1 MLALT
6 TKELEKYKTMEV
18 VDILTDVEKRIA
30 QLEQMKQTNFVI
42 QKLKEYE
49 KLRDAVDEGYCQTYI
64 SNRATQ
70 KMISMYS

>member
-6 TKELEKYKTMEV
+6 TKQLEKYKTMEIA
-18 VDILTDVEKRIA
+18 DILTDVEKRIA
-30 QLEQMKQTNFVI
+30 QLEESKQTDFVVK
-42 QKLKEYE
+42 KLKEYE
-49 KLRDAVDEGYCQTYI
+49 KLRNSVDEGYFQTYI

>member
-6 TKELEKYKTMEV
+6 TKELEKYKTMEAI
-18 VDILTDVEKRIA
+18 DILTDVEKRIA
-30 QLEQMKQTNFVI
+30 QLEESKQTDFVVK
-42 QKLKEYE
+42 KLKEYE
-49 KLRDAVDEGYCQTYI
+49 KLRNSVDEGYFQTYI

>member
-6 TKELEKYKTMEV
+6 TKELEKYKTMEI

-30 QLEQMKQTNFVI
+30 QLEQAKQTDFVVK
-42 QKLKEYE
+42 KLKEYE
-49 KLRDAVDEGYCQTYI
+49 KLRNSVDEGYFQTYI

>member
-6 TKELEKYKTMEV
+6 TKELEKYKTMEAI
-18 VDILTDVEKRIA
+18 DILTDVEKRIA
-30 QLEQMKQTNFVI
+30 QLEQAKQTDFVI

-49 KLRDAVDEGYCQTYI
+49 KLKNAVDEGYCQTYI

-70 KMISMYS
+70 KMISMYG